1 MNFNGSQKSSNQFQ
15 HMKLVSLLLLVFL
28 LWVGCTSNQFI
39 DSQDKPDENR
49 FTKVV
54 LTQGMDESMT
64 MDFLPNNRIII
75 IERKGAV
82 KIFDEDSETMTTV
95 GSIPVNTKY
104 TNKEGRTREAEEGLM
119 GVIAHPDFE
128 NNHWIFLYY
137 ADPDVSQHVLARW
150 ELKDNALVESSK
162 TIVMNVPTQR
172 EECCHTGGGMVFDK
186 AGNLYLTVGNNTVNP
201 RSGASNLDE
210 RPGEENSDD
219 QRGPSNSNDLRG
231 KILRIHPEDDGSYT
245 IPTGNLFPPGTPKTR
260 PEIYTMGHRNPW
272 RVALDN
278 ETGFLY
284 WGEVGP
290 DANKDSIWGPKG
302 YDEFNQAK
310 EAGFFGWPYF
320 IGPNRPYNAN
330 IGFEEDQAQYGDAFD
345 VANPI
350 NNSVNNTGVK
360 ELPQPVP
367 AFISYPYGPSTDFPL
382 VGSSGRSATG
392 GPVFRASDFENAPR
406 PFPNYYEGKWLIVD
420 FMRDWIMSVTMDAAG
435 DYVSMERFLP
445 NQNFSAAIDMDFGPS
460 GDLYVLEYGDAWFR
474 KNSNSKLVKVQY
486 NAGNRP
492 PIVNASA
499 DKVAGTIPF
508 TSQFSSEGTIDYDDY
523 DKNALAYQWEVTG
536 ADGETQ
542 IFAEANPAVTFDE
555 AGVYEVA
562 LYATDS
568 KDEMNKAVFE
578 IVAGNEAP
586 NVAIDFKGANRSFY
600 FGDETFDYAV
610 SISDKEDGIISDAS
624 QAAITFD
631 YVPAGFDP
639 IELASTQSGAEMLAV
654 DAVAKHLIESK
665 DCKSC
670 HQYETKSIG
679 PSYAEVARTYKKTA
693 ENRALLIDRVIN
705 GSSGVW
711 GEHAMAAHPELTEDH
726 AGRIVDYIMGLL
738 DVKPTVERLAINGL
752 INPVLP
758 TGEDGEGVYVL
769 RAAYQDKGAEGLKSL
784 SGEAIVSLRNPV
796 LFPPFTDDSENTQYL
811 TTPGI
816 NYYVLGPQAHLS
828 FSALDLTGIRYVE
841 CFVQA
846 SPRVEAAGG
855 FVEMRLD
862 SPTGK
867 LIATSQSIEQ
877 KSEPRR
883 RWGQS
888 NQDLSPEERKIAR
901 RKNKQILNL
910 SFDPINEVHDIYL
923 VFKNADAVGNQIMM
937 GVKEIEF
944 YNTEKSGL
952 EM

>member
-1 MNFNGSQKSSNQFQ
+1 MKQFYLLFLACLLFIACNTNQAF
-15 HMKLVSLLLLVFL
+15 
-28 LWVGCTSNQFI
+28 
-39 DSQDKPDENR
+39 DSQSKPDDNR

-54 LTQGMDESMT
+54 LTQGMDEPMT
-64 MDFLPNNRIII
+64 MDFLPNNQIII

-82 KIFDEDSETMTTV
+82 KILDEESGLITTAAM
-95 GSIPVNTKY
+95 IPVNTKY
-104 TNKEGRTREAEEGLM
+104 TNREGRTREAEEGLM
-119 GVIAHPDFE
+119 GVVAHPDFE
-128 NNHWIFLYY
+128 KNNWIFLYY
-137 ADPDVSQHVLARW
+137 ADPDVAQHTLARW
-150 ELKDNALVESSK
+150 ELKDNILVESTK

-245 IPTGNLFPPGTPKTR
+245 IPVGNLFPVGTPNTR

-272 RVALDN
+272 RVSLDSQ
-278 ETGFLY
+278 TGFLY

-290 DANKDSIWGPKG
+290 DANIDSIWGPKG

-320 IGPNRPYNAN
+320 IGPNRPYNEV
-330 IGFEEDQAQYGDAFD
+330 IGFEDDQAQYGALFD
-345 VANPI
+345 VTSPI
-350 NNSVNNTGVK
+350 NNSINNTGIN
-360 ELPQPVP
+360 ELPKPIP
-367 AFISYPYGPSTDFPL
+367 AFISYPYGPSAEFPL

-392 GPVFRASDFENAPR
+392 GPVFRAADFANAPR
-406 PFPNYYEGKWLIVD
+406 PFPDYYEGKWFIVD

-435 DYVSMERFLP
+435 DYVNMERFLP

-492 PIVNASA
+492 PIVQASA

-508 TSQFSSEGTIDYDDY
+508 RSQFSSEGTIDYDDY
-523 DKNALAYQWEVTG
+523 DKNALEYQWEITD
-536 ADGETQ
+536 ASGETD
-542 IFAEANPAVTFDE
+542 IFTDPNPAVNFDK

-562 LYATDS
+562 LYVTDS
-568 KDEMNKAVFE
+568 KAESTKAVFE
-578 IVAGNEAP
+578 VVSGNEP
-586 NVAIDFKGANRSFY
+586 PVVEIDFKGANRSFY
-600 FGDETFDYAV
+600 FGDQTLDYAV
-610 SISDKEDGIISDAS
+610 SIADKEDGVINEAS

-639 IELASTQSGAEMLAV
+639 IEVASNQTGADMLAV

-679 PSYAEVARTYKKTA
+679 PSYAEVAKTYKKTA

-726 AGRIVDYIMGLL
+726 AGRIVDYILGLV
-738 DVKPTVERLAINGL
+738 DVKPTVERLAMTGL
-752 INPVLP
+752 INPSLP
-758 TGEDGEGVYVL
+758 KGEDGKGVYLL
-769 RAAYQDKGAEGLKSL
+769 RAAYQDKGAVGLKSL
-784 SGEAIVSLRNPV
+784 SGEAIVSLRNPI
-796 LFPPFTDDSENTQYL
+796 LFPPFTDVSENTQYL
-811 TTPGI
+811 TTPSI
-816 NYYVLGPQAHLS
+816 NYFVLGPQAHLT
-828 FSALDLTGIRYVE
+828 FLDIDLTGIRYIE

-855 FVEMRLD
+855 FVELRLD

-867 LIATSQSIEQ
+867 LVATSQSIKQ
-877 KSEPRR
+877 KSESR
-883 RWGQS
+883 RWWEQS
-888 NQDLSPEERKIAR
+888 DQDLTPEEQKIER
-901 RKNKQILNL
+901 RKDKQVLTL
-910 SFDPINEVHDIYL
+910 AFDPINEAHDIYF
-923 VFKNADAVGNQIMM
+923 VFKNADIMGNQILM
-937 GVKEIEF
+937 GIKEIEF
-944 YNTEKSGL
+944 YNTDKSGL
-952 EM
+952 EL